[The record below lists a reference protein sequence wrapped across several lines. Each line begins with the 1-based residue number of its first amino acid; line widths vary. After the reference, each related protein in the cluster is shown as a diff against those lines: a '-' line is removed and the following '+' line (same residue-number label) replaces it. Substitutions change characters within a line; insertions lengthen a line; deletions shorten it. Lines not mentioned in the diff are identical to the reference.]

1 MNQVSGVGKHVD
13 RGPTGQDDPQSWHVP
28 ALEILIDPD
37 GGVLIDGAPFPVP
50 HGEPAQVA
58 VLDMM
63 QRGARTV
70 AGPVE
75 AVIVDRRAR
84 YAVRIAVTA
93 DGASRIVGQEDYE
106 EWTDVM
112 SRPAARPEPTV
123 SPAAEPEPL
132 PAEPPAPELMFVRP
146 TLGGPPAGGARPAG
160 AGASPPASDELAE
173 LAARIGRAIDA
184 GAPELA
190 VVLAFKLRQYAVRT
204 FGDEHPYTVE
214 VLALEAFAAHRA
226 GSHIVATDT
235 CLELARIR
243 LRRGDPL
250 AHEELLRA
258 VSGWHL
264 VDDLPSAVG
273 LGRSLL
279 ATWSQL
285 AEEGNTPAG
294 DIELVRGVERRIRA
308 LVAEQAQR
316 EAAPS

>member
-1 MNQVSGVGKHVD
+1 MNQVSGVGKHLD
-13 RGPTGQDDPQSWHVP
+13 RGPTGQEDVEPWHVP
-28 ALEILIDPD
+28 ALEVLIDSD

-50 HGEPAQVA
+50 HGEPAHVA

-75 AVIVDRRAR
+75 ALVVDRRAR

-93 DGASRIVGQEDYE
+93 DGASRIIGQEDYE

-112 SRPAARPEPTV
+112 SRPTARPEPTA
-123 SPAAEPEPL
+123 SPAAEPL
-132 PAEPPAPELMFVRP
+132 PAGPPAPEVTFVRP
-146 TLGGPPAGGARPAG
+146 TLGGPPAGGARPADV
-160 AGASPPASDELAE
+160 GASPPASDELAE

-184 GAPELA
+184 GALELA

-214 VLALEAFAAHRA
+214 VLALEAFAAYRA
-226 GSHIVATDT
+226 CNHTVATDT

-243 LRRGDPL
+243 HQQGDPL

-258 VSGWHL
+258 VYVWHL

-285 AEEGNTPAG
+285 AKEGNTPAG

-308 LVAEQAQR
+308 LVTERAQD
-316 EAAPS
+316 EDATT